1 MPVWIAYFFQVGA
14 GVIAASPE
22 KCGEQRHEVSGED
35 ILASVLAHFEQPIM
49 EHSYSE
55 DRVRAGAP
63 LAGFA
68 CGVFDLAVHFKSAT
82 PAFAAATRKPL
93 SSVASG
99 KVSRLANSRYTA
111 S

>member
-55 DRVRAGAP
+55 DKVRRLPHNFAFHCKSRVAP
-63 LAGFA
+63 HANLRV
-68 CGVFDLAVHFKSAT
+68 VF
-82 PAFAAATRKPL
+82 
-93 SSVASG
+93 
-99 KVSRLANSRYTA
+99 
-111 S
+111 